1 MSRADLF
8 NIIEYDDEHQSKWST
23 FYDILMIV
31 MIVLS
36 LIPLMFRGQ
45 KNVFVW
51 FDQVSVVVFMLD
63 YLLRWATAD
72 LKRLDKNRFL
82 SFALYPLTPMAILDL
97 LSILPS
103 LGIFGRWFKVLRIFR
118 LLKTLCHFKLSRR
131 YTSSVQ
137 YKYNDSD
144 ESTKATPLSKK
155 DYYAE
160 GVEYFNAGDYSKAME
175 FFQEAIEAQPNH
187 ESAHYKLAE
196 TYIKLENVKHAEKT
210 LFALLAINPNHKEAF
225 SKVQALRGIDNNK
238 VNATVISLNKTPQKS
253 PTSNTNQSHQQIPA
267 TITSSQSQNIQ
278 PILQNDPVIK
288 LLPPSGSDMKYYA
301 FVQKSGNRL
310 YFEEAGRYHL
320 QSLHSF
326 FEPVHKPTLNY
337 TLHNRLRSSTW
348 GFEPER
354 KEIPKM
360 AVKLVPP
367 TASTG
372 WKGYMKPQGVLVIPD
387 TVKIMKIG
395 QQGMLMVID
404 NQNKYGYKED
414 KIITV
419 TEIGDGAFASNKS
432 ITDIVIPET
441 VFKIGRNAFINTDI
455 KSIFL
460 PDSITEI
467 GDGAFSYC
475 KLLSSV
481 KLSNNLCK
489 IGRNAFNNTCIKDI
503 VIPDN
508 VNFIDNGAFMDCKF
522 LSSVKLPKK
531 VKSISSETFVNTQ
544 LTFLDIPEGITS
556 IGSKAFS
563 GIETI
568 RVHSKPFTIWED
580 SFGYNRITHVNVEV
594 PASYLSDYQNAR
606 FWQTMNLIPY

>member
-1 MSRADLF
+1 MDS
-8 NIIEYDDEHQSKWST
+8 
-23 FYDILMIV
+23 
-31 MIVLS
+31 
-36 LIPLMFRGQ
+36 
-45 KNVFVW
+45 
-51 FDQVSVVVFMLD
+51 LD
-63 YLLRWATAD
+63 Y
-72 LKRLDKNRFL
+72 
-82 SFALYPLTPMAILDL
+82 
-97 LSILPS
+97 
-103 LGIFGRWFKVLRIFR
+103 FKDNFDHT
-118 LLKTLCHFKLSRR
+118 KTIEASQ
-131 YTSSVQ
+131 SVII
-137 YKYNDSD
+137 NF
-144 ESTKATPLSKK
+144 
-155 DYYAE
+155 YAK
-160 GVEYFNAGDYSKAME
+160 GVDHFNAGNFSQAME
-175 FFQEAIEAQPNH
+175 FFQAEISLRPKN
-187 ESAHYKLAE
+187 ESAYMKLAE
-196 TYIKLENVKHAEKT
+196 TYIKLNNEEKAKKT

-225 SKVQALRGIDNNK
+225 SKVKSLLEEESKHESALKNTLQHTSQQSSQQISQQASQQTSQQK
-238 VNATVISLNKTPQKS
+238 PQQS
-253 PTSNTNQSHQQIPA
+253 STSNTNQSHKQIPA

-278 PILQNDPVIK
+278 PIIQNDPVIK
-288 LLPPSGSDMKYYA
+288 LLPPSGSDMKCYA

-326 FEPVHKPTLNY
+326 LEPVHKPTLNY

-387 TVKIMKIG
+387 TIKLMEIG
-395 QQGMLMVID
+395 LENKLMVID
-404 NQNKYGYKED
+404 DQNKYGFKEN

-419 TEIGDGAFASNKS
+419 TEIGDSAFASNKS
-432 ITDIVIPET
+432 INDIVIPET
-441 VFKIGRNAFINTDI
+441 VCRIGRNSFCNIDI
-455 KSIFL
+455 KDLVL

-475 KLLSSV
+475 KMLSNV

-489 IGRNAFNNTCIKDI
+489 IGRNAFSNTCIKDI

>member
-1 MSRADLF
+1 
-8 NIIEYDDEHQSKWST
+8 
-23 FYDILMIV
+23 MI
-31 MIVLS
+31 
-36 LIPLMFRGQ
+36 RDNY
-45 KNVFVW
+45 KDNV
-51 FDQVSVVVFMLD
+51 
-63 YLLRWATAD
+63 
-72 LKRLDKNRFL
+72 
-82 SFALYPLTPMAILDL
+82 
-97 LSILPS
+97 
-103 LGIFGRWFKVLRIFR
+103 
-118 LLKTLCHFKLSRR
+118 
-131 YTSSVQ
+131 
-137 YKYNDSD
+137 
-144 ESTKATPLSKK
+144 
-155 DYYAE
+155 DYYAK
-160 GVEYFNAGDYSKAME
+160 GVVHFNAGNFSQAME
-175 FFQEAIEAQPNH
+175 FFQAEISLRPKN
-187 ESAHYKLAE
+187 ESAYMKLAE
-196 TYIKLENVKHAEKT
+196 TYIKLNDEENAKKT

-367 TASTG
+367 STG
-372 WKGYMKPQGVLVIPD
+372 WKGYMQPQGVLVIPD
-387 TVKIMKIG
+387 TIKLMEKG
-395 QQGMLMVID
+395 LENKLMVID
-404 NQNKYGYKED
+404 DQNKYGFKEN

-419 TEIGDGAFASNKS
+419 TEIGDSAFASNKS
-432 ITDIVIPET
+432 INDIVIPET
-441 VFKIGRNAFINTDI
+441 VCRIGRNSFCNIDI
-455 KSIFL
+455 KDLVL

-475 KLLSSV
+475 KMLSNV
-481 KLSNNLCK
+481 KLSNKLCK
-489 IGRNAFNNTCIKDI
+489 IGRNAFKNTCIKDI

-556 IGSKAFS
+556 IGYKAFS
-563 GIETI
+563 GIKTI
-568 RVHSKPFTIWED
+568 RVHSKPFNIWED